1 MKRRSFIEI
10 VSASGGAAII
20 GSPLIINA
28 EQTKTGEKKFSKPK
42 ELSADVII
50 AGGGLGG
57 CAAAIAVCRNGLKV
71 IMTEETDWIGGQV
84 SQQGVPPDEHRWI
97 ETHGAPASYRDFRNR
112 VRNFYKR
119 NYPLTEEA
127 KNREFLNPGD
137 GSVSRLC
144 HEPRVAVAVLTEML
158 ASYMSSGKLKILT
171 DCKIK
176 TAEVDG
182 DKVRAVEAVNLKN
195 GNSLVLS
202 APYFIDATEC
212 GDLLPLTGTE
222 YITGTEA
229 KSETAEL
236 HAPEKGNPENNQA
249 FTMCFA
255 MDYQPGMQTT

>member
-10 VSASGGAAII
+10 ISASGGVTIV
-20 GSPLIINA
+20 GSPLILNA
-28 EQTKTGEKKFSKPK
+28 GQTKTSEKKFSKPK

-57 CAAAIAVCRNGLKV
+57 CSAAIASCRNGLNV

-97 ETHGAPASYRDFRNR
+97 ETHGAPASYRDFRSR
-112 VRNFYKR
+112 VRTFYKR

-144 HEPRVAVAVLTEML
+144 HEPHVAVAALNEML
-158 ASYMSSGKLKILT
+158 TPYMSSGKLKILT
-171 DCKIK
+171 EHKIK
-176 TAEVDG
+176 TAEADG
-182 DKVRAVEAVNLKN
+182 DIVRAVETINLKN
-195 GNSLVLS
+195 GDSVVLS

-229 KSETAEL
+229 KSET
-236 HAPEKGNPENNQA
+236 
-249 FTMCFA
+249 
-255 MDYQPGMQTT
+255 